1 MAACLGAF
9 GCADRKVQSLGANVS
24 ETQLDSYLQTAIG
37 ESPEGVVIIPMSKAE
52 KYVDMPR
59 LNEIAQNLRRPLAR
73 CFVDRS
79 IRAMKPVEDEGR
91 IDFEGVPDG
100 QIRLR
105 TRIGA
110 DGTVVRVDIDSST
123 FRDEQM
129 VECITARVEA
139 VKFPPSRD
147 GITQWI
153 DVIYWVSLGRFRNT
167 EQDEFQALLRR
178 ETAMAAVRGKKCLIG
193 RARPGEYDVVGLSL
207 VDKNGETLANRID
220 RQGLSDDVGDCLAT
234 AFRSIRVPPAP
245 DSFVRPIR
253 PQMHFTVA
261 ADGEVTFGDERWL
274 ELVLLEE
281 RTLREE
287 RKAEEDANYDA
298 AFEAGGGAGSY
309 GVGVLAGSDTPSTP
323 IDEGR
328 EGPSKAAPPKDSSG
342 VAGAGGSGTPGEGQ
356 AGDGPSGDG
365 TAPSTPAQDPS
376 KGGIRLDLGSRPR
389 R

>member
-1 MAACLGAF
+1 
-9 GCADRKVQSLGANVS
+9 
-24 ETQLDSYLQTAIG
+24 
-37 ESPEGVVIIPMSKAE
+37 MSRAE

-59 LNEIAQNLRRPLAR
+59 LNEIAQDLRRPLAR

-79 IRAMKPVEDEGR
+79 IRAMKPVEEEGR
-91 IDFEGVPDG
+91 IDYEGVPDG

-123 FRDEQM
+123 FRDEAM
-129 VECITARVEA
+129 VECITARIEG
-139 VKFPPSRD
+139 VKFPASRD

-153 DVIYWVSLGRFRNT
+153 DVIYWVSLGRFRTT
-167 EQDEFQALLRR
+167 ESDEFRAHLRR
-178 ETAMAAVRGKKCLIG
+178 ETAMAAVRGKKCLMG
-193 RARPGEYDVVGLSL
+193 RARPGEYDVIGLSL

-220 RQGLSDDVGDCLAT
+220 RQGLSDGVGDCLAT
-234 AFRSIRVPPAP
+234 AFRSIRAPAAL

-253 PQMHFTVA
+253 PQMHFSVTDA
-261 ADGEVTFGDERWL
+261 GEVTFADERWL

-287 RKAEEDANYDA
+287 RKVEEQDNYDA

-323 IDEGR
+323 IDDGR
-328 EGPSKAAPPKDSSG
+328 EGPSRSSPSDG
-342 VAGAGGSGTPGEGQ
+342 SKGDGAGDAGGASGTGT
-356 AGDGPSGDG
+356 

-376 KGGIRLDLGSRPR
+376 EGGIRLDLGSRPR